1 MKDNS
6 SSELNTIRP
15 HKERCMRKRR
25 AIVYDD
31 EALITNMFRMFFS
44 SMNYEVLTFND
55 PLFSC
60 PVYTADSDICSKSA
74 ACADIILTDFHMP
87 RMNGLQ
93 LLEAQVRNGCK
104 LPIQNK
110 ALVSGYLDDMNRKK
124 VEQLG
129 CAYFHKPLDF
139 SKFSTWIADCEER
152 IDLSG
157 PLASRRKMGRMADNR
172 QIIYR
177 ADHHGE
183 VQMGT
188 AVDISDV
195 GLRLKIAN
203 PLFTG
208 QTIYIDTDLPNACRR
223 GLVIWTLSAGDGTH
237 LAGLIRNDGAD
248 AH

>member
-1 MKDNS
+1 
-6 SSELNTIRP
+6 
-15 HKERCMRKRR
+15 MRKRR

-55 PLFSC
+55 PLVSC
-60 PVYTADSDICSKSA
+60 PIYTADSDVCSKSA

-110 ALVSGYLDDMNRKK
+110 ALVSAYLDDVSLKRLKG
-124 VEQLG
+124 LG
-129 CAYFHKPLDF
+129 CAHFYKPLDF
-139 SKFSTWIADCEER
+139 SRFSSWIADCEER
-152 IDLSG
+152 IDLST
-157 PLASRRKMGRMADNR
+157 PLASRRKIGRLQDNR
-172 QIIYR
+172 QIVYR
-177 ADHHGE
+177 ADHNGE
-183 VQMGT
+183 IQLGT

-208 QTIYIDTDLPNACRR
+208 QTIFIDSDLPNACRR
-223 GLVIWTLSAGDGTH
+223 GLVIWTLSTADGMH
-237 LAGLIRNDGAD
+237 LAGLIRNDSAD